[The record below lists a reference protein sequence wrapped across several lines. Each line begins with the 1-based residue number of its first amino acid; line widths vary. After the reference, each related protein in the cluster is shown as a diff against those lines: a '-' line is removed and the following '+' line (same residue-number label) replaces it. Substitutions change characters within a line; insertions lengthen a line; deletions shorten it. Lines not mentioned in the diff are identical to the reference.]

1 VISLTVTAGIVG
13 SLVQIP
19 RVIELSTTCNPK
31 TFLVKQPFE
40 IQGLYALSKPE
51 KPWSLKTKIR
61 FQRTLYFEKFL

>member
-1 VISLTVTAGIVG
+1 MSLTVTAGIVG
-13 SLVQIP
+13 SLAQNP

-31 TFLVKQPFE
+31 TFLAKKSFE
-40 IQGLYALSKPE
+40 IQGLYALSTPE